1 MAIKRGTAA
10 SRTPIDR
17 MVIEIE
23 DGRDERVASSMNVCD
38 ASAAE
43 LANLECLANSAH
55 VHPEGR
61 LLHDD
66 VRPNTID
73 EFFLSDDL
81 AGTLGEV
88 DQNVQRPAAEGKYFV
103 ATSQD

>member
-1 MAIKRGTAA
+1 
-10 SRTPIDR
+10 

-23 DGRDERVASSMNVCD
+23 NGRDERVASTLDVCD
-38 ASAAE
+38 ASVAE
-43 LANLECLANSAH
+43 LAFFECLANSAH
-55 VHPEGR
+55 VHPNGS

-66 VRPNTID
+66 VRPNIID

-88 DQNVQRPAAEGKYFV
+88 DQNVQRPAAEGTYFV
-103 ATSQD
+103 ATSQDPFPA

>member
-1 MAIKRGTAA
+1 
-10 SRTPIDR
+10 

-23 DGRDERVASSMNVCD
+23 NGRDERVASSLDVCD
-38 ASAAE
+38 ASVAE
-43 LANLECLANSAH
+43 LAILECLANSAH
-55 VHPEGR
+55 VHPEGS

-66 VRPNTID
+66 VRPNIID

-103 ATSQD
+103 ATSQDPFPA

>member
-1 MAIKRGTAA
+1 
-10 SRTPIDR
+10 

-23 DGRDERVASSMNVCD
+23 DGRDERVASSLDICD
-38 ASAAE
+38 ASVAK
-43 LANLECLANSAH
+43 LAILECLADSAH
-55 VHPEGR
+55 VHPEGT
-61 LLHDD
+61 LLHGG
-66 VRPNTID
+66 VRPNIID

-103 ATSQD
+103 ATS

>member
-1 MAIKRGTAA
+1 
-10 SRTPIDR
+10 

-23 DGRDERVASSMNVCD
+23 NGRDERVASTLDVCD
-38 ASAAE
+38 ASVAE
-43 LANLECLANSAH
+43 LAILQCLANSAH
-55 VHPEGR
+55 VHPEGS

-66 VRPNTID
+66 VRPNIID

-103 ATSQD
+103 ATSQDPFPA